1 MSEKLFGT
9 DRDEKLGDLLRRH
22 LEASDHPGFVR
33 QVMLGLHAS
42 DNSWDVLSRWARPGI
57 AAALAFIMGAATWV
71 ILQSGAEP
79 QSLAE
84 AVLPGDAPA
93 PLFSATSPDNELV
106 LEVVLER

>member
-1 MSEKLFGT
+1 MSDNVLGT
-9 DRDEKLGDLLRRH
+9 DRDEKLGDLLRQH
-22 LEASDHPGFVR
+22 LEPSDHPGFVR
-33 QVMLGLHAS
+33 RVMVGLHAT

-57 AAALAFIMGAATWV
+57 AAALAFIMGAATWF
-71 ILQSGAEP
+71 ILQSSAEP

-93 PLFSATSPDNELV
+93 PLFTATQPDNELV